1 MEQHYALKRCP
12 KLSIAIPA
20 SFVSDVPHL
29 REKTFKTGLI
39 GRASAIFRVDEII
52 IFPDKLGQNKSR
64 ETSLLATI
72 LSYLETPQY
81 LRRFLF
87 KIMPDLGYAGVL
99 PPLRTPHHP
108 LLNRIKDLKKG
119 EYREGVVVSSEAQE
133 TQVEIGVEHPL
144 PVHDVQVP
152 VSRRVTAKVMEV
164 GKHPQIKLVNSEEVK
179 AYWGYKVHVSKISFQ
194 KMVREKRFDHV
205 IATSRLGEPLM
216 NVVDRLV
223 DSWKTSKRVLVAF
236 GSPEQGL
243 HEIVRKEK
251 LELEDLA
258 DFIVN
263 TIPEQATETV
273 RTEEA
278 VYATLASLNLLTSSI
293 TFR

>member
-1 MEQHYALKRCP
+1 MRQDYALKRHP

-20 SFVSDVPHL
+20 SLVSDVPHL
-29 REKTFKTGLI
+29 REKTFKIGLI

-52 IFPDKLGQNKSR
+52 VYPDKPDQDQSR
-64 ETSLLATI
+64 ETCLIATI

-81 LRRFLF
+81 LRKFLF
-87 KIMPDLGYAGVL
+87 KIMPELGYAGVL

-108 LLNRIKDLKKG
+108 LQNRSKDLKKG
-119 EYREGVVVSSEAQE
+119 EYREGAVVSSDAKGIH
-133 TQVEIGVEHPL
+133 VEIGVEQ
-144 PVHDVQVP
+144 PVSVLGARVP
-152 VSRRVTAKVMEV
+152 VNRRVTVKILET
-164 GKHPQIKLVNSEEVK
+164 GKPLRATLVNTDEVK
-179 AYWGYKVHVSKISFQ
+179 VYWGYRVDVSKVPFG
-194 KMVREKRFDHV
+194 KKVKAKLFDIV

-216 NVVDRLV
+216 KVSERLV

-243 HEIVRKEK
+243 HEIVKREK
-251 LELEDLA
+251 LYLKDLA
-258 DFIVN
+258 NFIIN

-278 VYATLASLNLLTSSI
+278 VYAALASLNLITS
-293 TFR
+293 